1 MLALFS
7 LILILPH
14 AVMHLMTAMNYD
26 HTNLFH
32 ISSIHAMSAT
42 ALNIAHVGVLSA
54 IIHSGKEIE
63 ITEKFDKDGAKR
75 VKRLSLAALVV
86 DLIAA
91 VFDVICICIF
101 VVLIW
106 PSTNILFDDVYLMI
120 QIAAFTLCKVPSVVL
135 TCVRFHKLRMNTFWS
150 GNYQVTE

>member
-54 IIHSGKEIE
+54 MIHSGGKFE
-63 ITEKFDKDGAKR
+63 ITEIFDEDGAKR

-106 PSTNILFDDVYLMI
+106 PSTNINVYLMI